1 MEQGLNEA
9 VNIRHINRSI
19 KGYKDKYFKETMSLN
34 NCTNEIKLRWF
45 YIRLKRVVKGRH
57 WHLCDITG
65 NTWETFFQVV
75 GKKYVSDMPISLI
88 YRNRQERL
96 KYLRSLLK

>member
-19 KGYKDKYFKETMSLN
+19 KGYKDKYFKETISLN

-57 WHLCDITG
+57 WVKHNNYDDSYKLQSIT
-65 NTWETFFQVV
+65 
-75 GKKYVSDMPISLI
+75 
-88 YRNRQERL
+88 
-96 KYLRSLLK
+96 YLAKAYH